1 MLIERRAIRAILLT
15 ADNEILLIRI
25 QRPEGDFFWVAP
37 GGGIEP
43 GETAEDALRRE
54 MKEELGLDTYRLG
67 PVVWL
72 RHHTFNWGNRRFSQ
86 REQYRIVHVEK
97 FDAAMIDKQEAQFVR
112 ELKWWRIDDLA
123 SAHDRLTPLNLLQ
136 ILRSFIENG
145 PPDPLPPEE
154 VLTE

>member
-15 ADNEILLIRI
+15 ADNEVLLIRI
-25 QRPEGDFFWVAP
+25 KSPEGDFFWVPP

-72 RHHTFNWGNRRFSQ
+72 RHHTFNWGKRRFSQ
-86 REQYRIVHVEK
+86 REQYRIIHVEK
-97 FDAAMIDKQEAQFVR
+97 FDPAMIDEQEAQFAA
-112 ELKWWRIDDLA
+112 ELRWWKIHDLA
-123 SAHDRLTPLNLLQ
+123 SAHDRLTPLNLSE
-136 ILRSFIENG
+136 IMRSFIENG

-154 VLTE
+154 VLTD